1 MNQIHQMTAEAL
13 AQNLKLELDIYLGLE
28 LDKAGHQD
36 TAGLEKSLAST
47 WNPFQAGGVPQLEHS
62 RDLADIYLEKVEH
75 FDLQTTGQDGGPLL
89 YLEKLAAA

>member
-1 MNQIHQMTAEAL
+1 MTAEAL
-13 AQNLKLELDIYLGLE
+13 AENLKLELDVYLGLE
-28 LDKAGHQD
+28 LEEAGHQD